1 MTSCAAYMGA
11 KWVLAPRKRT
21 LLLEALRPPDG
32 YTLDHAVGTSF
43 TLDLLALMTAPLAF
57 TFFDWEDEQGRT
69 TADPLALLE
78 AVRRHAGRIALF
90 CQAGKIA
97 VPASGRPLLA
107 YLEGSVFEVMAPRSG
122 GLFHPK
128 IWLLR
133 FVREGE
139 PVRYRLLCL
148 SRNLT
153 FDRSWDTVL
162 ALDGVLT
169 GRARAFRANHPL
181 GDLVGSLPEWA
192 VRPVPR
198 EVRGAIARMADEVRR
213 VDFELPDGFEGY
225 GFWSFGLGT
234 DRPWPF
240 SADRPSRRMLVVSPF
255 VSDGFLERIAADCDP
270 GILISRPESL
280 AELAPETRARF
291 EKVLV
296 IHPSADPEDEDGDA
310 APEEMPV
317 DAVAEAATEEPE
329 VSFTGLH
336 AKLFVMDDGRD
347 GRIWTGSAN
356 ATDAA
361 FSQNVEFLVELVG
374 KKSFCGIDAM
384 LGEESSKE
392 LTLAALLA
400 PFQETDLPDPDAN
413 ERELEK
419 AIEGYATALSRMTF
433 KARASSDGADL
444 FTLDLLT
451 EGKWPSLPE
460 NLRITCRPVTLP
472 PGVAVALARGQQPL
486 ARFGPISVDALTQF
500 FVIDLRLGSGPSEKR
515 ARFVVNVPLEG
526 APEDRRDRVLRAL
539 LQNSE
544 QVLRLIW
551 LLLAAEDLSLQ
562 DWLGDSASSGEGA
575 GGRSAAQGMP
585 VLETM
590 LKALDRNPARL
601 DELER
606 LVADLRRTPEGAA
619 LLPPGFD
626 DIWEPIW
633 QTRQGLR

>member
-1 MTSCAAYMGA
+1 M
-11 KWVLAPRKRT
+11 LAPRRRT

-32 YTLDHAVGTSF
+32 YALGHAVGTSF

-97 VPASGRPLLA
+97 VPASGRPLLT
-107 YLEGSVFEVMAPRSG
+107 YLEGSVFEVMAPRAG

-169 GRARAFRANHPL
+169 GRTRAIHANHSL
-181 GDLVGSLPEWA
+181 GDFVGSLPEWA
-192 VRPVPR
+192 VRPVPTD
-198 EVRGAIARMADEVRR
+198 VRGAIARMADEVRSVR
-213 VDFELPDGFEGY
+213 FELPDGFDDY

-234 DRPWPF
+234 ARPWPF
-240 SADRPSRRMLVVSPF
+240 SENRPSRRMLVVSPF
-255 VSDGFLERIAADCDP
+255 VSDGFLERIAAERDP
-270 GILISRPESL
+270 GILLSRPESL
-280 AELAPETRARF
+280 AELEPETRARF

-296 IHPSADPEDEDGDA
+296 IHPSVDPEDEDEGA
-310 APEEMPV
+310 ALQEELVNAP
-317 DAVAEAATEEPE
+317 AELGPGVAEVP
-329 VSFTGLH
+329 FTGLH

-374 KKSFCGIDAM
+374 KKSFCGVDAM
-384 LGEESSKE
+384 LGEATSKE

-400 PFQETDLPDPDAN
+400 PFQETDLPDPDVD

-419 AIEGYATALSRMTF
+419 EIEAHATALSRLAFT
-433 KARASSDGADL
+433 ARASSDGTGL

-451 EGKWPSLPE
+451 EGEWPPVPE

-472 PGVAVALARGQQPL
+472 PGVAVPLKRGQQPL
-486 ARFGPISVDALTQF
+486 ARFGPVSVDALTQF
-500 FVIDLRLGSGPSEKR
+500 FAIDLRLGSGPSEKR

-562 DWLGDSASSGEGA
+562 DWLGDSTGSGKGA
-575 GGRSAAQGMP
+575 RGRSAAQGMP

-590 LKALDRNPARL
+590 LKVLDRNPGKL